1 MIITFN
7 ENCVTIII
15 TTIAII
21 TRQLLLLYLLSFLLV
36 GKVSKGI
43 LTKIRA

>member
-7 ENCVTIII
+7 ENCVIII
-15 TTIAII
+15 TTIAVI
-21 TRQLLLLYLLSFLLV
+21 TSQLLLFYLLSFLLV